1 MNSQISTQQ
10 APVQES
16 FTFQSVSK
24 RSVILAP
31 SVSVIEMITDC
42 DMVELTGQGSFDF
55 PNFPEANKSFQVVY
69 FKLGADFESL
79 KGLFNG
85 LISIGQPQGVILEFQ
100 KDLNTYTLKFYSSNE
115 PAVAGYFS
123 KITRVISEEI
133 RFKKILKKIIE
144 NQKSFEA
151 EGQLLR
157 NEIFA

>member
-1 MNSQISTQQ
+1 MASQISTQQ

-24 RSVILAP
+24 RSEILAP
-31 SVSVIEMITDC
+31 SVSVTEMIIAC
-42 DMVELTGQGSFDF
+42 DMVELIGMGSFDF
-55 PNFPEANKSFQVVY
+55 PNYPGANKSFQVLY
-69 FKLGADFESL
+69 FRLASDFESL

-85 LISIGQPQGVILEFQ
+85 LISIGQPNGVILEFQ
-100 KDLNTYTLKFYSSNE
+100 KELNTYTLKFYSSNE
-115 PAVAGYFS
+115 PVVSGYFS
-123 KITRVISEEI
+123 KITKVISEEI